1 MDREDNF
8 GAGTSGDQVGGP
20 PIETMGARYG
30 ISETL
35 YAHGVSE
42 GDHVPLRVN
51 NPIQSVAWRNGS
63 METVAPSITQTPLGG
78 LMPGPDAIAPAVMS
92 GHVGAFPCSDDGEF
106 KSGVLDGFP
115 EGPPVPVR

>member
-1 MDREDNF
+1 MSSF
-8 GAGTSGDQVGGP
+8 GTGEQDADLGAP

-30 ISETL
+30 IGETL
-35 YAHGVSE
+35 YPAAASE
-42 GDHVPLRVN
+42 GDHVPLQVD

-78 LMPGPDAIAPAVMS
+78 LMPGPDAIAPAVMA
-92 GHVGAFPCSDDGEF
+92 GHVGAFPCSDDGGF
-106 KSGVLDGFP
+106 KSGLLDGYP

>member
-1 MDREDNF
+1 MSREANF
-8 GAGTSGDQVGGP
+8 VAGESGDDAGGP
-20 PIETMGARYG
+20 PIETIGARYG
-30 ISETL
+30 IGETL
-35 YAHGVSE
+35 YPSAASE

-78 LMPGPDAIAPAVMS
+78 LMPGPDAIAPAVMA
-92 GHVGAFPCSDDGEF
+92 GHVGAFPCSDEGGF

-115 EGPPVPVR
+115 EGPPVPIR